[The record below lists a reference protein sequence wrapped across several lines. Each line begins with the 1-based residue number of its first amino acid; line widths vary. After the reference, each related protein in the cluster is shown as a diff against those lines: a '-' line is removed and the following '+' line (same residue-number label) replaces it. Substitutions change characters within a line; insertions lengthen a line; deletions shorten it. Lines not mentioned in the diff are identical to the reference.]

1 MESDTGIILLI
12 FILVI
17 LAVLL
22 NLANIALSKFRN
34 FFDNEDSNNQSN
46 IEKLCLKV
54 TNDYKKYSISL
65 EYLKFIIIL
74 IITFQFNELFTNYIQ
89 LNENLLPDFLQIASS
104 KSQSISYLLIFLV
117 IIPILYIIIE
127 IFPKAFSG
135 KFYVKYSL
143 ISVLPVYF
151 QHKLLF
157 PIRFIFEISEKLF
170 LFLFRKSNESDKL
183 NTEEQI
189 REIIEESTKAGNLE
203 LNESRLIDNIFDFKD
218 TIVRQ
223 VMTPRSKIVSIGID
237 WTYKDIY
244 DTVKTDGF
252 SRYPVYENDLD
263 NILGILHTKDIV
275 GINVNEDSL
284 IDKSVLRPAIFVK
297 EDDFIDE
304 LLTNFQRKKIL
315 MAIVLDD
322 FGGTSGIITMED
334 ILEEIVGEIN
344 DEHDEINKD
353 IEKIDD
359 NNFLVV
365 ASINVREL
373 NEVLPEELPESEEY
387 ESLGGLIITE
397 TDTIPELNTKLRIAN
412 YEIIILKRTKTKIE
426 KVKLTYLSPSVENE

>member
-17 LAVLL
+17 LAVLM

-34 FFDNEDSNNQSN
+34 FFENEDSNNQSN

-65 EYLKFIIIL
+65 EYLKFINIL
-74 IITFQFNELFTNYIQ
+74 IIAFLFNEFFVNHIQ
-89 LNENLLPDFLQIASS
+89 FNENLLPDILQIANS

-135 KFYVKYSL
+135 KFYVKFSL

-151 QHKLLF
+151 QHKLFF
-157 PIRFIFEISEKLF
+157 PIRFVFEISEKLF

-203 LNESRLIDNIFDFKD
+203 LNESKLIDNIFDFKD

-244 DTVKTDGF
+244 DTIKTDGF
-252 SRYPVYENDLD
+252 SRYPVFEKDLD

-275 GINVNEDSL
+275 GIKVSDESL
-284 IDKSVLRPAIFVK
+284 IDKSVIRPAIFVK
-297 EDDFIDE
+297 EEDFIDE

-315 MAIVLDD
+315 MAIVLDN